1 MKRILLILIALI
13 TSGLQAQNQVD
24 KAKKLLDEVY
34 AKMSAYN
41 NIYIDFKYN
50 LDNLVENINQETK
63 GNVTIAKD
71 KYVLNYLGAT
81 KMYDGNKTYTVVP
94 ENEEVTIEKNATD
107 DSAITPSKMLTF
119 YKKGYKY
126 KWDIQQN
133 VRGRKIQYV
142 ELKPQKA
149 NTEVKQIL
157 LGIDIQTKHIYNL
170 IEIGKNG
177 TRTTIT
183 VNTFKTN
190 QPLSDNIFK
199 FDREKYKKDGYTI
212 SEL

>member
-1 MKRILLILIALI
+1 MKRILLIATLII
-13 TSGLQAQNQVD
+13 TAIANAQQAD
-24 KAKKLLDEVY
+24 KAKNLLDEVNS
-34 AKMSAYN
+34 KMSAYN

-50 LDNLVENINQETK
+50 LDNMAENINQETK

-71 KYVLNYLGAT
+71 KYLLNYLGAT
-81 KMYDGNKTYTVVP
+81 KMYDGSKTYTIVP
-94 ENEEVTIEKNATD
+94 ENEEVTIEKNANEET
-107 DSAITPSKMLTF
+107 AITPSRMLTF

-133 VRGRKIQYV
+133 IRGRKIQYV
-142 ELKPQKA
+142 ELKPQKQSS
-149 NTEVKQIL
+149 EVKQIL

-177 TRTTIT
+177 TKTTIT
-183 VNTFKTN
+183 INTFKTN

-212 SEL
+212 LEL

>member
-1 MKRILLILIALI
+1 MRRTLIMMMAFVATIAN
-13 TSGLQAQNQVD
+13 AQKAD
-24 KAKKLLDEVY
+24 KAKNLLDEVY
-34 AKMSAYN
+34 KKMTSYE

-50 LDNLVENINQETK
+50 LDNMAENIKQETR

-81 KMYDGNKTYTVVP
+81 KIYDGNKTYTIVP
-94 ENEEVTIEKNATD
+94 ENQEVTIEKNAGNDAT
-107 DSAITPSKMLTF
+107 ITPSKMLTF
-119 YKKGYKY
+119 YKKGYTY
-126 KWDIQQN
+126 KWDIQQK
-133 VRGRKIQYV
+133 VKGRKIQYV

-149 NTEVKQIL
+149 NSDVKQIL
-157 LGIDIQTKHIYNL
+157 LGIDTQTKSIYNL

-190 QPLSDNIFK
+190 QPISANLFK
-199 FDREKYKKDGYTI
+199 FDREKYKKEGYVI

>member
-1 MKRILLILIALI
+1 MKRILLIATLIIAAI
-13 TSGLQAQNQVD
+13 ANAQQAD
-24 KAKKLLDEVY
+24 KAKNLLDEVNS
-34 AKMSAYN
+34 KMSAYN

-50 LDNLVENINQETK
+50 LDNMAENINQETK

-71 KYVLNYLGAT
+71 KYLLNYLGAT
-81 KMYDGNKTYTVVP
+81 KMYDGSKTYTIVP
-94 ENEEVTIEKNATD
+94 ENEEVTIEKNANEET
-107 DSAITPSKMLTF
+107 AITPSRMLTF

-133 VRGRKIQYV
+133 IRGRKIQYV
-142 ELKPQKA
+142 ELKPQKQSS
-149 NTEVKQIL
+149 EVKQIL

-177 TRTTIT
+177 TKTTIT
-183 VNTFKTN
+183 INTFKTN
-190 QPLSDNIFK
+190 KPLSDNIFK

-212 SEL
+212 LEL

>member
-13 TSGLQAQNQVD
+13 TGGLQAQNQVD

-81 KMYDGNKTYTVVP
+81 KMYDGNKTAKNTKKTAILSLNSNVYLTNENIRPLYTHAV
-94 ENEEVTIEKNATD
+94 
-107 DSAITPSKMLTF
+107 S
-119 YKKGYKY
+119 
-126 KWDIQQN
+126 
-133 VRGRKIQYV
+133 
-142 ELKPQKA
+142 
-149 NTEVKQIL
+149 
-157 LGIDIQTKHIYNL
+157 H
-170 IEIGKNG
+170 
-177 TRTTIT
+177 
-183 VNTFKTN
+183 
-190 QPLSDNIFK
+190 
-199 FDREKYKKDGYTI
+199 
-212 SEL
+212 

>member
-1 MKRILLILIALI
+1 MKRILLVIIALCSVTI
-13 TSGLQAQNQVD
+13 QAQQVD

-34 AKMSAYN
+34 AKMVAYN

-50 LDNLVENINQETK
+50 LDNIAENINQETK
-63 GNVTIAKD
+63 GNV
-71 KYVLNYLGAT
+71 GAT
-81 KMYDGNKTYTVVP
+81 KMYDGSKTYTIVP
-94 ENEEVTIEKNATD
+94 ENEEITIEKNASD
-107 DSAITPSKMLTF
+107 DSTITPSKMLTF

-149 NTEVKQIL
+149 NSEVKQIL

-177 TRTTIT
+177 TKTTIT

-190 QPLSDNIFK
+190 QPVSANIFK

-212 SEL
+212 TEM

>member
-13 TSGLQAQNQVD
+13 TGGLQAQNQVD

-94 ENEEVTIEKNATD
+94 ENEEVTIEKPLPPLKCLPSTKK
-107 DSAITPSKMLTF
+107 AISTNGIYSKT
-119 YKKGYKY
+119 YA
-126 KWDIQQN
+126 
-133 VRGRKIQYV
+133 V
-142 ELKPQKA
+142 
-149 NTEVKQIL
+149 
-157 LGIDIQTKHIYNL
+157 
-170 IEIGKNG
+170 
-177 TRTTIT
+177 
-183 VNTFKTN
+183 
-190 QPLSDNIFK
+190 
-199 FDREKYKKDGYTI
+199 EKYNM
-212 SEL
+212 

>member
-1 MKRILLILIALI
+1 MKRILLIATLIIAAI
-13 TSGLQAQNQVD
+13 ANAQQAD
-24 KAKKLLDEVY
+24 KAKNLLDEVNS
-34 AKMSAYN
+34 KMSAYN

-50 LDNLVENINQETK
+50 LDNMAENINQETK

-71 KYVLNYLGAT
+71 KYLLNYLGAT
-81 KMYDGNKTYTVVP
+81 KMYDGSKTYTIVP
-94 ENEEVTIEKNATD
+94 ENEEVTIEKNANEET
-107 DSAITPSKMLTF
+107 AITPSRMLTF

-133 VRGRKIQYV
+133 IRGRKIQYV
-142 ELKPQKA
+142 ELKPQKQSS
-149 NTEVKQIL
+149 EVKQIL

-177 TRTTIT
+177 TKTTIT
-183 VNTFKTN
+183 INTFKTN

-212 SEL
+212 LEL

>member
-1 MKRILLILIALI
+1 MKRILLIATLIIAARAKAQ
-13 TSGLQAQNQVD
+13 QAD
-24 KAKKLLDEVY
+24 KAKNLLDEVNS
-34 AKMSAYN
+34 KMSAYN

-50 LDNLVENINQETK
+50 LDNMAENINQETK

-71 KYVLNYLGAT
+71 KYLLNYLGAT
-81 KMYDGNKTYTVVP
+81 KMYDGSKTYTIVP
-94 ENEEVTIEKNATD
+94 ENEEVTIEKNANEET
-107 DSAITPSKMLTF
+107 AITPSRMLTF

-133 VRGRKIQYV
+133 IRGRKIQYV
-142 ELKPQKA
+142 ELKPQKQSS
-149 NTEVKQIL
+149 EVKQIL

-177 TRTTIT
+177 TKTTIT
-183 VNTFKTN
+183 INTFKTN

-212 SEL
+212 LEL